1 MEPNSAKR
9 SVVSHILIK
18 TEARNVGEGTIMS
31 VIVIAR
37 FGVADVDKSLAWVR
51 ANPSIPDE
59 ITAYA
64 KSLGQLGHRI
74 LTADGDIVVLDEWP
88 SAEAFTTFFAN
99 APRMAE
105 FLAGVGTQ
113 GEPAISM
120 LDSIDDIPGTF

>member
-1 MEPNSAKR
+1 
-9 SVVSHILIK
+9 VVSHILIK
-18 TEARNVGEGTIMS
+18 SDARNVLEGTIMS
-31 VIVIAR
+31 VTVIAR
-37 FGVADVDKSLAWVR
+37 FSVAGVDKSLAWVR

-74 LTADGDIVVLDEWP
+74 ATADGDLVVIDEWP
-88 SAEAFTTFFAN
+88 TAEAFTTFFAN

-105 FLAGVGTQ
+105 FLAGAGIK

>member
-1 MEPNSAKR
+1 MEHNSAKR

-18 TEARNVGEGTIMS
+18 SDARNIREGTIMS
-31 VIVIAR
+31 VTVIAR
-37 FGVADVDKSLAWVR
+37 FNVADVDKSVAWVR

-74 LTADGDIVVLDEWP
+74 LTADGDLVVLDEWP
-88 SAEAFTTFFAN
+88 TAEAFTTFFAT
-99 APRMAE
+99 APRMAD
-105 FLAGVGTQ
+105 FLAGAGIQ